1 MSELTIYLSSHESEA
16 SRVRQRM
23 AVQSRKITLEK
34 CVGIVSTMADIVLS
48 SLLEG
53 AELELDEKERQIFRK
68 HQNFRHG
75 LALYLDNLVLHNCKH
90 PELKFR
96 KRVSPYAKL
105 SKSILELAT
114 GLGEDHWLL
123 KEYFVSPKLLWLR
136 CEFELC
142 RDAMREDGLLASL
155 GLDATPPTIKGKL
168 DFRKTNQEFME
179 SFNIAAPFD
188 QEKFYGAVGRSECS
202 KQQMDRCIWEEPL
215 YYLTFESYLKAKDDD
230 SDDDSDFDTDYF
242 KPYQRAWASVR
253 NSTKS
258 SDVQY
263 SSLDAYG
270 NLLTSERHTNRR
282 SRGFSK

>member
-23 AVQSRKITLEK
+23 AVQSRKITLEE
-34 CVGIVSTMADIVLS
+34 CVGIVSTMVDIVLS

-53 AELELDEKERQIFRK
+53 AELELDEKESQIFRK
-68 HQNFRHG
+68 HQSFWHG
-75 LALYLDNLVLHNCKH
+75 LALYLDNLVLHNSKH

-114 GLGEDHWLL
+114 GLGDHHWLL
-123 KEYFVSPKLLWLR
+123 KEYFVAPKLLWLR

-142 RDAMREDGLLASL
+142 RDAMQEDGLLASL
-155 GLDATPPTIKGKL
+155 GLDGTPPTIKGKL
-168 DFRKTNQEFME
+168 DFRKTNQKFME
-179 SFNIAAPFD
+179 SFNTKAPFNQAFLD
-188 QEKFYGAVGRSECS
+188 EALGRSQCS
-202 KQQMDRCIWEEPL
+202 RREMDQCIWDNPL
-215 YYLTFESYLKAKDDD
+215 YYLTLESYLKTKDD
-230 SDDDSDFDTDYF
+230 SEFDIDYF
-242 KPYQRAWASVR
+242 QPYQRAWASVR

-282 SRGFSK
+282 SSEFGK

>member
-1 MSELTIYLSSHESEA
+1 MNELIIHLLSQESEA

-23 AVQSRKITLEK
+23 ANLSEKVTLEQ
-34 CVGIVSTMADIVLS
+34 CVNIVSAMADLVLI
-48 SLLEG
+48 SLLDG
-53 AELELDEKERQIFRK
+53 AGLELDKKESQVLCK
-68 HQNFRHG
+68 HQTFRHG
-75 LALYLDNLVLHNCKH
+75 LALYLDNLVLHNPKH

-105 SKSILELAT
+105 SKSILGLAT
-114 GLGEDHWLL
+114 GLEEDHWLL
-123 KEYFVSPKLLWLR
+123 KQYFVSPKLLWLR

-155 GLDATPPTIKGKL
+155 GLDATSPTIKGKL
-168 DFRKTNQEFME
+168 DFRETNQEYME
-179 SFNIAAPFD
+179 SFDVKAPFD
-188 QEKFYGAVGRSECS
+188 QEKLDRAVGRSQCS
-202 KQQMDRCIWEEPL
+202 RREMDRGIWENPL
-215 YYLTFESYLKAKDDD
+215 YYLTLKSYLKAKDDVE
-230 SDDDSDFDTDYF
+230 FDIDYF
-242 KPYQRAWASVR
+242 QPYQRAWASVR

-263 SSLDAYG
+263 LSLDAYG